1 MTIQYKEGT
10 SGSKLE
16 ADSVKLVHING
27 NKADFISGTVSSQ
40 NGRLVET
47 SFTSSTFSTFGIV
60 GVKNMNA
67 AETDGYNVT
76 AQGVADRTTDHGC

>member
-1 MTIQYKEGT
+1 METR
-10 SGSKLE
+10 LM
-16 ADSVKLVHING
+16 KLVHING
-27 NKADFISGTVSSQ
+27 NKAEFISGTVSSQ

-60 GVKNMNA
+60 GVKNMKA

-76 AQGVADRTTDHGC
+76 AQGVADRTTDLKVNKMAADGSPL